1 MAGGEKEMDAIT
13 SDLLTVLYAYLVFLL
28 SFIANILFSMYLNI
42 EVIGFKF
49 DKQKILKSIK
59 RALIVLLG
67 TFALVI
73 AVDAA
78 AIYFAKYIPELNEQ
92 IKDLATVVMVIA
104 TIGRAALKYI
114 KEAYATFVNIL
125 DSKKSTNQ
133 ITVSGHKIT
142 SGTITTNQLT
152 GNIVT
157 SDSSSIEV

>member
-1 MAGGEKEMDAIT
+1 MDAIT

-28 SFIANILFSMYLNI
+28 SFIANMLFSMYLNI

-78 AIYFAKYIPELNEQ
+78 AIYFAKYIPELNDQ

-114 KEAYATFVNIL
+114 KEAYTTFVSIL
-125 DSKKSTNQ
+125 DSKKITNQ
-133 ITVSGHKIT
+133 IPVTADKIT
-142 SGTITTNQLT
+142 TGTISAGQLT
-152 GNIVT
+152 GVISTTN
-157 SDSSSIEV
+157 SSIEV